1 MTVKQTKQAKRAK
14 VKHGIAFKVSPDGG
28 ILACQARMCI
38 NNYSYCCNLKTV
50 TLDEKGKCE
59 GMVKMK
65 RLIKKPNNEN
75 QKTA

>member
-1 MTVKQTKQAKRAK
+1 MVAKQAKQAKPQK

-38 NNYSYCCNLKTV
+38 NNYSFCCNLKTV

-59 GMVKMK
+59 GMVRIK
-65 RLIKKPNNEN
+65 RVTKKPANEN
-75 QKTA
+75 QKTE